1 MKRTAREEIHNEEQR
16 TEHGNPETGQRR
28 RDAGI
33 RRPVIVDN
41 PKELET
47 QLKRKLEEQRKEFE
61 TLFQELMNKI
71 NGGAADDLGE
81 VKKLDRSELD
91 ELFRRK
97 FEEAV

>member
-1 MKRTAREEIHNEEQR
+1 MKNNEL
-16 TEHGNPETGQRR
+16 NMETLKQVNGG
-28 RDAGI
+28 ATKEYVE
-33 RRPVIVDN
+33 PAVIDD
-41 PKELET
+41 PKELEA

-61 TLFQELMNKI
+61 PLSQELMNKV
-71 NGGAADDLGE
+71 NGGAADDLSE